1 MICFTDGP
9 DNIQVLGPNEVYFGQ
24 IVELE
29 CCTESK
35 PPASYSWE
43 LNGKEIHSSSVFT
56 KVISEFSN
64 TGNYTC
70 RATNNI
76 TGRASIAVH
85 RLSAAGTNL
94 VIVGTFVHTL
104 GTFSPE
110 LQRVISQIYD
120 YDCGFFFLRRPFTI
134 LHV

>member
-1 MICFTDGP
+1 M
-9 DNIQVLGPNEVYFGQ
+9 
-24 IVELE
+24 ELE
-29 CCTESK
+29 CRTESK

-56 KVISEFSN
+56 KVISDFSD

-85 RLSAAGTNL
+85 RLSSAGTNL
-94 VIVGTFVHTL
+94 VIVGMFVHAL

-110 LQRVISQIYD
+110 LQRVISQIYN
-120 YDCGFFFLRRPFTI
+120 YELWLLFHLQFYMYELWWTGNF
-134 LHV
+134 